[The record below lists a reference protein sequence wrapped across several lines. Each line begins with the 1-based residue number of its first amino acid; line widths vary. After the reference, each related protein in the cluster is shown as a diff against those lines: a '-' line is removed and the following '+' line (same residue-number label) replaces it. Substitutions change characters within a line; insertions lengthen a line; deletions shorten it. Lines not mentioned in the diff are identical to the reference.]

1 MSKPIPNDVAL
12 LAQAGNKDAMD
23 LMVPRLLDKA
33 KFVAQAYSATH
44 FDLRDLVQDAL
55 LGALEALASW
65 DPTRSS
71 FETYSQN
78 AMRPAINEALGDYYM
93 GASIPRETLKRY
105 WDARQ
110 STETLEEA
118 LEALTGVM
126 KPETFLSVHR
136 LVTGTKPA
144 HLVEGVGYEGAV
156 KWEAGAGLATFYY
169 AQNHLGAGEQ
179 DLVDRIILE
188 DHLEV
193 LSPREWIIIEG
204 FLRGDSDTEM
214 AQDLGLNRSTIS
226 ANRRQ
231 ALSKLKESIME
242 GENRE

>member
-1 MSKPIPNDVAL
+1 VSLPIPNDVAL
-12 LAQAGNKDAMD
+12 LAQAGNKEAMG

-33 KFVAQAYSATH
+33 KFVAQTYSATH

-55 LGALEALASW
+55 LGALDALASW

-78 AMRPAINEALGDYYM
+78 AMRPAINEALGDYYL

-105 WDARQ
+105 WGARQ

-118 LEALTGVM
+118 REALTGIM
-126 KPETFLSVHR
+126 KPETFVAVHR
-136 LVTGTKPA
+136 IVTGTKPA
-144 HLVEGVGYEGAV
+144 HLVEGVGFEGSV
-156 KWEAGAGLATFYY
+156 NGEEGSDSFYY
-169 AQNHLGAGEQ
+169 AQNHLGATER
-179 DLVDRIILE
+179 DLVDRLILE

-193 LSPREWIIIEG
+193 LCPREWIIIEG

-242 GENRE
+242 VENRE